1 MKRVGHNFVLLLAA
15 LLVLSCGKASQE
27 ATFANQETRITS
39 YIDSEVKA
47 GGSFVDNG
55 GIYRV
60 IKKDEEGT
68 GEALQ
73 ASGVVSFYYAAY
85 IFTGSKSYS
94 NMIAT
99 NRKQSAQDAGWDTS
113 DETRF
118 EALTVGLE
126 ESGFVEG
133 LKRGLVGVKADQHAD
148 IVFSG
153 RYGFGNKIY
162 GMVPAN
168 AAFLYEIWVV
178 AVTN

>member
-1 MKRVGHNFVLLLAA
+1 MLFLAA
-15 LLVLSCGKASQE
+15 LLMLSCGKASQE
-27 ATFANQETRITS
+27 ATFANQETRIAS
-39 YIDSEVKA
+39 YIDTEVKA
-47 GGSFVDNG
+47 GASFVDNG

-60 IKKDEEGT
+60 IMKDEEGT

-73 ASGVVSFYYAAY
+73 ASGAVSFYYAAY

-99 NRKQSAQDAGWDTS
+99 NHKQSAQDAGWDTS

-133 LKRGLVGVKADQHAD
+133 LQRGLVGVKADQHAV

-168 AAFLYEIWVV
+168 AALLYEIWVV

>member
-1 MKRVGHNFVLLLAA
+1 MLCVIAA
-15 LLVLSCGKASQE
+15 LSVLSCAKTSQE
-27 ATFANQETRITS
+27 ATFASQETRIAS
-39 YIDSEVKA
+39 YIESETKA
-47 GGSFVDNG
+47 GASFVDNG
-55 GIYRV
+55 GVYRV

-85 IFTGSKSYS
+85 VFTGSKSYA
-94 NMIAT
+94 NMVAT
-99 NRKQSAQDAGWDTS
+99 NHKQSATEAGWDTS
-113 DETRF
+113 DESRF

-133 LKRGLVGVKADQHAD
+133 LKRGLVGVKADQHAV

-153 RYGFGNKIY
+153 RYGFGNKVY
-162 GMVPAN
+162 GKVPAN
-168 AAFLYEIWVV
+168 AALMYEIWVV